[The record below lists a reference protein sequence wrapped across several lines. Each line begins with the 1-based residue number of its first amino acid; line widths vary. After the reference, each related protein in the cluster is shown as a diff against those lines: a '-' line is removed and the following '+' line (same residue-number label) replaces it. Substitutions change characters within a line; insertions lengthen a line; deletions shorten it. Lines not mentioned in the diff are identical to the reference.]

1 MRQARPA
8 AVLAC
13 AVALAAAGTARAA
26 GRLLV
31 DEVVAEVATR
41 SITLSE
47 VRAEARI
54 KLLQDAGPAAAL
66 LEPDRALLAATLQG
80 MVNQRLVLTE
90 VESLHAAEIDK
101 QELETAL
108 LRLRM
113 KFGGLDRYEAFTR
126 AIEMTDEEIGDV
138 LARQLRYVRYID
150 SGLKLKPPLR
160 DAEVDDACVKQ
171 LGRKPDAAERESCK
185 RALLV
190 QRYQAFTEEM
200 LDKLRK
206 RTEVRILDPLL
217 PAKPKAPEAAPAPRA
232 VGRAG

>member
-90 VESLHAAEIDK
+90 
-101 QELETAL
+101 
-108 LRLRM
+108 
-113 KFGGLDRYEAFTR
+113 
-126 AIEMTDEEIGDV
+126 EIG
-138 LARQLRYVRYID
+138 
-150 SGLKLKPPLR
+150 
-160 DAEVDDACVKQ
+160 
-171 LGRKPDAAERESCK
+171 
-185 RALLV
+185 RAHV
-190 QRYQAFTEEM
+190 
-200 LDKLRK
+200 
-206 RTEVRILDPLL
+206 
-217 PAKPKAPEAAPAPRA
+217 
-232 VGRAG
+232 